1 VEAELRF
8 TSFVDSLPTESV
20 STLSKQRRDAFMNKC
35 LTENHKFSPELV
47 YKQFTE
53 LMRVVQEEYI
63 RQMKKCIVLK

>member
-1 VEAELRF
+1 
-8 TSFVDSLPTESV
+8 
-20 STLSKQRRDAFMNKC
+20 MNKS
-35 LTENHKFSPELV
+35 LTDNHKFNPELV